1 MIMLALIIR
10 SSTHTVGLTKMKA
23 IVEND
28 FWFGFML
35 FVFPFLVVGAWEAG
49 REKIQKIWLDGYSA
63 GYNDNN
69 GGK

>member
-1 MIMLALIIR
+1 
-10 SSTHTVGLTKMKA
+10 MKA